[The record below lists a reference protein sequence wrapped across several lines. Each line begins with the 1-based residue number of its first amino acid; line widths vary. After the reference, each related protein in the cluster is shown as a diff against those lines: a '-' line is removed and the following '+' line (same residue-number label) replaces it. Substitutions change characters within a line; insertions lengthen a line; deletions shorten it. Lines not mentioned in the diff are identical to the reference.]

1 MKPAEQGAALLVMLL
16 VLVVGAGTLLVSK
29 LNRNLALRHNQQQ
42 DATALA
48 EARAALIGYAMRHA
62 SQPGQLPC
70 PDRDNDGEAEA
81 SCNSAARQVGR
92 LPWKTLDLGDLRDGS
107 GERLWYV
114 VSDGHRPNGSAQLN
128 SDTAG
133 QLSLD
138 GTGDLVALLIAPGA
152 ALSGQNRS
160 NANNRSR
167 YLDQAN
173 ADLDG
178 AYVSTWPVNDPPDF
192 NDRVLGISRG
202 ELMRFVEM
210 RVGAEARNALL
221 AYQAA
226 NGYYP
231 WAAALGDASF
241 TCVNGLARGHLPLA
255 SDASC
260 TTANLSAD
268 LPAWFAANGWPAL
281 VHYHVSGRCVPGTS
295 GCSGS
300 GNWITVTP
308 DTTSA
313 EAVVITAGPAL
324 TGQNRPATTE
334 SDLLD
339 SAENADGDEVY
350 EDLPVS
356 ATSNDQ
362 IRIVR

>member
-1 MKPAEQGAALLVMLL
+1 MKRAEKGAALLVMML

-29 LNRNLALRHNQQQ
+29 LNRNLALRQNQGQ
-42 DATALA
+42 DAAALA
-48 EARAALIGYAMRHA
+48 KARAALIGYAMRHA

-128 SDTAG
+128 SDTPG
-133 QLSLD
+133 RLSLD
-138 GTGDLVALLIAPGA
+138 STGDLVALLIAPGA

-202 ELMRFVEM
+202 ELMRFVEV
-210 RVGAEARNALL
+210 RVGAEARKALL

-241 TCVNGLARGHLPLA
+241 TCVDGLSRGHLPLA
-255 SDASC
+255 TGGSC
-260 TTANLSAD
+260 SSPDLAAD
-268 LPAWFAANGWPAL
+268 LPAWFTANNWTA
-281 VHYHVSGRCVPGTS
+281 VVYYQVSDRCTPGTS
-295 GCSGS
+295 SCGGS

-308 DTTSA
+308 DTNSA
-313 EAVVITAGPAL
+313 EAVVITAGQAL
-324 TGQNRPATTE
+324 AGQGRPATTE

-339 SAENADGDEVY
+339 SAENADGDEVF

-362 IRIVR
+362 IRVVR

>member
-1 MKPAEQGAALLVMLL
+1 M
-16 VLVVGAGTLLVSK
+16 
-29 LNRNLALRHNQQQ
+29 
-42 DATALA
+42 
-48 EARAALIGYAMRHA
+48 
-62 SQPGQLPC
+62 
-70 PDRDNDGEAEA
+70 
-81 SCNSAARQVGR
+81 
-92 LPWKTLDLGDLRDGS
+92 
-107 GERLWYV
+107 
-114 VSDGHRPNGSAQLN
+114 
-128 SDTAG
+128 
-133 QLSLD
+133 
-138 GTGDLVALLIAPGA
+138 
-152 ALSGQNRS
+152 
-160 NANNRSR
+160 
-167 YLDQAN
+167 
-173 ADLDG
+173 
-178 AYVSTWPVNDPPDF
+178 
-192 NDRVLGISRG
+192 
-202 ELMRFVEM
+202 
-210 RVGAEARNALL
+210 
-221 AYQAA
+221 
-226 NGYYP
+226 
-231 WAAALGDASF
+231 AAALGDASF